1 LRDRVSSQ
9 AKEVSP
15 SPTWLHVGSGTWLQ
29 ISRIIAF
36 INVGSKAR
44 PIRRWVSSVE
54 GRCIDV
60 TGGKKTRTA
69 ILMDDGSVFLSSITS
84 YTLAKYSARGR

>member
-1 LRDRVSSQ
+1 LRDEDSFQPKEASS
-9 AKEVSP
+9 A
-15 SPTWLHVGSGTWLQ
+15 PTWLHVGSGTWLQ

-69 ILMDDGSVFLSSITS
+69 VLMDDGSVFLSSVTA
-84 YTLAKYSARGR
+84 YTLAKYSAKGR